1 MQKDRR
7 EILAVGELTLFL
19 AAWLLGIVAVVDDYR
34 GRAGHDSGNEIAA
47 TSNISDLRE
56 LLK

>member
-19 AAWLLGIVAVVDDYR
+19 AAWLLAIVAVVGDYR
-34 GRAGHDSGNEIAA
+34 GRVSHGSGNDIAA
-47 TSNISDLRE
+47 TSSTSDLWDGVE
-56 LLK
+56 